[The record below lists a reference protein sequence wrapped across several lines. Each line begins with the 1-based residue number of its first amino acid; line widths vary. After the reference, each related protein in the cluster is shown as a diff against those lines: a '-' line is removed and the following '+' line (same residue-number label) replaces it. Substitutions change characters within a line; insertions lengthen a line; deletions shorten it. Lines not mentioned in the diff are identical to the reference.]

1 MQFQFLFAG
10 GLMALNMLS
19 NRNALDMSMFGLGG
33 GNQQQGQAASAQG
46 AAGSAA
52 AASGQGASTTNNQS
66 MYILAVTCD
75 FQQCGILTCVDSDEP
90 VQPPFKVK
98 NSKCCSVSSLTLV
111 EYSSN

>member
-1 MQFQFLFAG
+1 
-10 GLMALNMLS
+10 MALNMLS